1 MTYLVEFIIDNNCRE
16 DKHIAVVKAQNTGE
30 AIFKFNQYIDAKLKY
45 DEIVTQT
52 RFTAL
57 NEEGNILYCDY
68 E

>member
-1 MTYLVEFIIDNNCRE
+1 MKIYFE
-16 DKHIAVVKAQNTGE
+16 DGE
-30 AIFKFNQYIDAKLKY
+30 

>member
-1 MTYLVEFIIDNNCRE
+1 MTYLVEFIIDNDCRE